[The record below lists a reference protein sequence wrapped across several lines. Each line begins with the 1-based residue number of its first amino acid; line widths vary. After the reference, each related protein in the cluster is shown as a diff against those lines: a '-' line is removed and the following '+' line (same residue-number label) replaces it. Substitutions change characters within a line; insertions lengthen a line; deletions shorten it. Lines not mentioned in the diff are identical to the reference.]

1 MRSVPW
7 WGVISSAAA
16 PVVLLGGSI
25 VAAGLQPHFDP
36 VADTISDLAAV
47 GATDRWVMS
56 LVFVLLGVCY
66 IGTALAL
73 RPARVPGRMIMI
85 LAGVAG
91 ILVAANPEHAGGFGQ
106 GLRWEW
112 QLLGL
117 KEGTR

>member
-16 PVVLLGGSI
+16 PVVLLGG
-25 VAAGLQPHFDP
+25 AAGLQPHFDP
-36 VADTISDLAAV
+36 VADTISNLAAV
-47 GATDRWVMS
+47 GATDGWVMS

-91 ILVAANPEHAGGFGQ
+91 ILVAANPEHAGGFGSVPHLGWATVGVA
-106 GLRWEW
+106 GLAA
-112 QLLGL
+112 LA
-117 KEGTR
+117 